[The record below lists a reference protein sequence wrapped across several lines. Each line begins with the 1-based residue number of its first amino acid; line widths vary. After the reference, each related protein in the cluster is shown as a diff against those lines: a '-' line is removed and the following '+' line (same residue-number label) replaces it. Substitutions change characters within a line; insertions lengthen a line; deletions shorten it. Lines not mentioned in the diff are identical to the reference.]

1 MQGVEFSV
9 LLKNSAAKIKLSLLL
24 KIALQLEL
32 PTICCAGI
40 WKCAHRIVYII
51 SKKYNT
57 LCVQAL
63 VKPIIY
69 TNLCFYYFWFTL
81 WNTPFKRVFSSSR
94 LSTKYLF
101 SMLQL
106 FQVTS
111 APIVIKKMWW
121 VRSCSFFSAS
131 EIAFKWLTVLF
142 ENEIA
147 SLYEKTWMEGGQH
160 VFLAAYSIK
169 SCNKWN

>member
-1 MQGVEFSV
+1 MEFSV
-9 LLKNSAAKIKLSLLL
+9 LLKNSTAKIKLSLLL
-24 KIALQLEL
+24 KIALQLGL

-51 SKKYNT
+51 SKKYDT
-57 LCVQAL
+57 LCVQAP

-69 TNLCFYYFWFTL
+69 TNLFFYCFRFTL
-81 WNTPFKRVFSSSR
+81 WNSPFKRVFSSSR

-121 VRSCSFFSAS
+121 VRNCGFFLPQKLPLNDLLY
-131 EIAFKWLTVLF
+131 FLKMK
-142 ENEIA
+142 
-147 SLYEKTWMEGGQH
+147 SLLYMKKTWMEGGQH
-160 VFLAAYSIK
+160 VFLAAYSDV
-169 SCNKWN
+169 